1 MTRKSKLH
9 EVRDYVIIALAMLIG
24 SIGLNVFLLP
34 NHITM
39 GGIGGIAS
47 ILCWGFGIP
56 VSVSYFA
63 LNAFLLLI
71 AFRILGWQFCVK
83 TLYAISLF
91 AISTRI
97 IENYGGTITLLH
109 DQPFMATVVGA
120 FFMGGSAGL
129 GLSCNGS
136 TGGSDTVAAMINK
149 YYNISLGHAI
159 LICDL
164 LIVTSSYFV
173 LKSWEMVIY
182 GYVCLFVSSLCVDH
196 VINTLRRSVQFFI
209 ISDKYLELSAAINT
223 AADRGCTVMD
233 GHGCYSGK
241 DVHMLFVLARQRE
254 SQKIFRLID
263 EIDPTAFVS
272 QSAVIGVYGLGFDRF
287 KVGKK
292 TKKEINVKK
301 DAEKFGGMKKKHYL
315 CTRF

>member
-1 MTRKSKLH
+1 MTRKSKIH
-9 EVRDYVIIALAMLIG
+9 EIRDYFFIAVAMLMG
-24 SIGLNVFLLP
+24 SVGLNIFLLP

-47 ILCWGFGIP
+47 ILYWGLKVP
-56 VSVSYFA
+56 VSVSYFG

-71 AFRILGWQFCVK
+71 AFRILGWKFCVK
-83 TLYAISLF
+83 TLYGISIF
-91 AISTRI
+91 AIFTRV
-97 IENYGGTITLLH
+97 IEYYGQGNITLLH
-109 DQPFMATVVGA
+109 DQPFMATVLGA
-120 FFMGGSAGL
+120 FCMGVSAGL

-149 YYNISLGHAI
+149 YYNISLGQAI
-159 LICDL
+159 LVCDL
-164 LIVTSSYFV
+164 CIITSSYLV
-173 LKSWEMVIY
+173 LRSWEMVIY
-182 GYVCLFVSSLCVDH
+182 GYVCLFVSSLCVDQ
-196 VINTLRRSVQFFI
+196 VVNNLRRSVQFFI

-223 AADRGCTVMD
+223 TADRGCTVMD

-292 TKKEINVKK
+292 KSNAVILH
-301 DAEKFGGMKKKHYL
+301 EK
-315 CTRF
+315 

>member
-1 MTRKSKLH
+1 MTRKSKIH
-9 EVRDYVIIALAMLIG
+9 EIRDYIIIAFAMLIG
-24 SIGLNVFLLP
+24 SVGLNVFLLP

-39 GGIGGIAS
+39 GGVGGIAS
-47 ILCWGFGIP
+47 ILYWGFHIP
-56 VSVSYFA
+56 VSLSYFGINI
-63 LNAFLLLI
+63 LLLLI
-71 AFRILGWQFCVK
+71 AYRTLGWRFCVK

-91 AISTRI
+91 AIFTRV
-97 IENYGGTITLLH
+97 IENMSGGSITLLN

-136 TGGSDTVAAMINK
+136 TGGSDTIAAMVNK
-149 YYNISLGHAI
+149 YYNISLGHII
-159 LICDL
+159 LLCDL
-164 LIVTSSYFV
+164 LIITSSYLV
-173 LKSWEMVIY
+173 LRSWEMVIY

-196 VINTLRRSVQFFI
+196 VVNTLRRSVQFFI
-209 ISDKYLELSAAINT
+209 VTDKYLELSAAINT
-223 AADRGCTVMD
+223 AADRGCTILD

-241 DVHMLFVLARQRE
+241 DVHMLFVMARQRE

-287 KVGKK
+287 KTGKK
-292 TKKEINVKK
+292 PRL
-301 DAEKFGGMKKKHYL
+301 MKSTPSK
-315 CTRF
+315 

>member
-24 SIGLNVFLLP
+24 SVGLNVFLLP

-91 AISTRI
+91 AIYTRI
-97 IENYGGTITLLH
+97 IEDYGGTITLLH

-164 LIVTSSYFV
+164 LIITSSYFV

-272 QSAVIGVYGLGFDRF
+272 QKCGNWCLWIGF
-287 KVGKK
+287 
-292 TKKEINVKK
+292 
-301 DAEKFGGMKKKHYL
+301 
-315 CTRF
+315 

>member
-1 MTRKSKLH
+1 MYNFMTRKSKIH
-9 EVRDYVIIALAMLIG
+9 EIRDYVIIAFAMLIG
-24 SIGLNVFLLP
+24 SVGLNVFLLP

-47 ILCWGFGIP
+47 ILYWGLGVP
-56 VSVSYFA
+56 VSVSYFG
-63 LNAFLLLI
+63 LNVFLLLI
-71 AFRILGWQFCVK
+71 AFRILGWKFCLK

-91 AISTRI
+91 AIYTRI
-97 IENYGGTITLLH
+97 IENYGGGHITLLH

-164 LIVTSSYFV
+164 CIITSSYFV

-263 EIDPTAFVS
+263 EIDPSAFVS

-292 TKKEINVKK
+292 LLKNS
-301 DAEKFGGMKKKHYL
+301 
-315 CTRF
+315 

>member
-1 MTRKSKLH
+1 
-9 EVRDYVIIALAMLIG
+9 
-24 SIGLNVFLLP
+24 
-34 NHITM
+34 
-39 GGIGGIAS
+39 
-47 ILCWGFGIP
+47 
-56 VSVSYFA
+56 
-63 LNAFLLLI
+63 
-71 AFRILGWQFCVK
+71 
-83 TLYAISLF
+83 
-91 AISTRI
+91 
-97 IENYGGTITLLH
+97 
-109 DQPFMATVVGA
+109 
-120 FFMGGSAGL
+120 MGGSAGL

-301 DAEKFGGMKKKHYL
+301 DAEKFGGIK
-315 CTRF
+315 

>member
-24 SIGLNVFLLP
+24 SVGLNVFLLP

-91 AISTRI
+91 AIYARI
-97 IENYGGTITLLH
+97 IEDYGGTITLLH

-164 LIVTSSYFV
+164 LIITSSYFV
-173 LKSWEMVIY
+173 LKSW
-182 GYVCLFVSSLCVDH
+182 
-196 VINTLRRSVQFFI
+196 RW
-209 ISDKYLELSAAINT
+209 
-223 AADRGCTVMD
+223 
-233 GHGCYSGK
+233 
-241 DVHMLFVLARQRE
+241 
-254 SQKIFRLID
+254 
-263 EIDPTAFVS
+263 
-272 QSAVIGVYGLGFDRF
+272 
-287 KVGKK
+287 
-292 TKKEINVKK
+292 
-301 DAEKFGGMKKKHYL
+301 
-315 CTRF
+315 

>member
-9 EVRDYVIIALAMLIG
+9 EIRDYVIIAFAMLIG
-24 SIGLNVFLLP
+24 SVGLNVFLLP

-39 GGIGGIAS
+39 GGVGGIAS
-47 ILCWGFGIP
+47 IFYWGFGIP
-56 VSVSYFA
+56 VSISY
-63 LNAFLLLI
+63 LGINVFLLLF
-71 AFRILGWQFCVK
+71 AYRILGWRFCVK
-83 TLYAISLF
+83 TIYAVALFSLYS
-91 AISTRI
+91 RI
-97 IENYGGTITLLH
+97 IENWSGGNITLLH
-109 DQPFMATVVGA
+109 DQPFMATVLGA

-136 TGGSDTVAAMINK
+136 TGGSDTVAAMVNK

-159 LICDL
+159 LVCDL
-164 LIVTSSYFV
+164 CIITSSYLV
-173 LKSWEMVIY
+173 LKDWEVVIF
-182 GYVCLFVSSLCVDH
+182 GYVFLFIQSLCVDH
-196 VINTLRRSVQFFI
+196 VVNTLRRSVQFFI
-209 ISDKYLELSAAINT
+209 ISDKYVELGAAINT
-223 AADRGCTVMD
+223 TADRGCTVMD

-287 KVGKK
+287 KV
-292 TKKEINVKK
+292 
-301 DAEKFGGMKKKHYL
+301 KKKL
-315 CTRF
+315 VSKK

>member
-9 EVRDYVIIALAMLIG
+9 EIRDYVIIAFAMLIG
-24 SIGLNVFLLP
+24 SVGLNVFLLP

-39 GGIGGIAS
+39 GGVGGIAS
-47 ILCWGFGIP
+47 IFYWGFGIP
-56 VSVSYFA
+56 VSVSYFGI
-63 LNAFLLLI
+63 NVFLLLF
-71 AFRILGWQFCVK
+71 AYRILGWRFCVK
-83 TLYAISLF
+83 TIYAVTLFSLYS
-91 AISTRI
+91 RI
-97 IENYGGTITLLH
+97 IENWSGGNITLLH

-136 TGGSDTVAAMINK
+136 TGGSDTVAAMVNK

-159 LICDL
+159 LVCDL
-164 LIVTSSYFV
+164 CIITSSYLV
-173 LKSWEMVIY
+173 LKSWEVVIF
-182 GYVCLFVSSLCVDH
+182 GYVFLFIQSLCVDH
-196 VINTLRRSVQFFI
+196 VVNTLRRSVQFFI
-209 ISDKYLELSAAINT
+209 ISDKYVELGAAINT
-223 AADRGCTVMD
+223 TADRGCTVMD

-287 KVGKK
+287 KV
-292 TKKEINVKK
+292 
-301 DAEKFGGMKKKHYL
+301 KKKL
-315 CTRF
+315 VSKK

>member
-1 MTRKSKLH
+1 MTRKSRIH
-9 EVRDYVIIALAMLIG
+9 EIRDYIIIALAMLMG
-24 SIGLNVFLLP
+24 SIGLNIFLLP

-47 ILCWGFGIP
+47 ILYWGLGVS
-56 VSVSYFA
+56 VSVSYFG
-63 LNAFLLLI
+63 LNVLLLVI
-71 AFRILGWQFCVK
+71 AFRILGWRFCVK

-91 AISTRI
+91 AFYTRV
-97 IENYGGTITLLH
+97 IEHYGGGNITLLH
-109 DQPFMATVVGA
+109 DQPFMATVLGA
-120 FFMGGSAGL
+120 FCMGANAGL

-136 TGGSDTVAAMINK
+136 TGVSDTVAAMINK

-159 LICDL
+159 LVCDL
-164 LIVTSSYFV
+164 LIITSSYFV
-173 LKSWEMVIY
+173 LRSWEMVIY

-233 GHGCYSGK
+233 GHGGYSGK
-241 DVHMLFVLARQRE
+241 DVHMLFVLARQSE

-287 KVGKK
+287 KVNKK
-292 TKKEINVKK
+292 LLK
-301 DAEKFGGMKKKHYL
+301 DK
-315 CTRF
+315 

>member
-9 EVRDYVIIALAMLIG
+9 EIRDYVIIAFAMLIG
-24 SIGLNVFLLP
+24 SVGLNVFLLP

-39 GGIGGIAS
+39 GGVGGIAS
-47 ILCWGFGIP
+47 IFYWGFGIP
-56 VSVSYFA
+56 VSVSYFSI
-63 LNAFLLLI
+63 NVFLLLF
-71 AFRILGWQFCVK
+71 AYRILGWRFCVK
-83 TLYAISLF
+83 TIYAVTLFSLYS
-91 AISTRI
+91 RI
-97 IENYGGTITLLH
+97 IEYWSGGNITLLH

-136 TGGSDTVAAMINK
+136 TGGSDTVAAMVNK

-159 LICDL
+159 LVCDL
-164 LIVTSSYFV
+164 CIITSSYLV
-173 LKSWEMVIY
+173 LKSWEVVIF
-182 GYVCLFVSSLCVDH
+182 GYVFLFIQSLCVDH
-196 VINTLRRSVQFFI
+196 VVNTLRRSVQFFI
-209 ISDKYLELSAAINT
+209 ISDKYVELGAAINT
-223 AADRGCTVMD
+223 TADRGCTVMD

-287 KVGKK
+287 KV
-292 TKKEINVKK
+292 
-301 DAEKFGGMKKKHYL
+301 KKKL
-315 CTRF
+315 VSKK